1 MAVTLPGATPVQN
14 ALSQLGALPE
24 QDRARLAKNGFDS
37 IARETSIPANV
48 LMALDEAEGGSGN
61 IQRARENA
69 LKLGE
74 AVKAGAKIED
84 AVTSLAGNPDKGKS
98 ILDRSYA
105 IADAI
110 YPASTP
116 ATPPEAE
123 GYGIGTAL
131 ADVGKK
137 VVAGGISGLGSVARE
152 AGIVVDEVLKDSIGT
167 LGSREVGKAPD
178 PVEGETLARAG
189 GRAAQGVLD
198 AGADAVR
205 DTVSEEGQ
213 KRAKGTNLSG
223 ELLSP
228 STWDFGDDPSVSGL
242 VLNAA
247 EGVGSM
253 IPMVASRGPVGAAIM
268 GGLMAGG
275 EGAEN
280 GRQFVIDAARVL
292 DENGEPEIAKLPEYQ
307 KLRAAGKSHEQATM
321 DLARVAETEAGFR
334 QSVVGALGGAATN
347 RIFRSA
353 EGWMGTGGRVAR
365 AAKKGTAGFFEE
377 GAQEAIEGGAAL
389 SGIGAATGGDMNLA
403 EDSFGNFVMG
413 GLSGGAMGAAGGM
426 LFGENEAA
434 AQPETET
441 EAQAEGQ
448 AAIAGPDQPLMLPP
462 PDRGLPGPGV
472 MGALPAPD
480 VPPQLPGPTNGGTIF
495 GEGRPGVEPNA
506 IERDPNNPRA
516 PRDEIINGPA
526 QFRPGPPNA
535 TADGSGDGAVVAPG
549 GGSFLSASPG
559 AATSSPPGPLALPAP
574 DSGGTIFG
582 AGRPGL
588 EPNAIERDPNNPR
601 APRDQIISGPAQFRP
616 GQSNATAPMEAPPA
630 GPIGAI
636 ARSIKMPEPPPV
648 APPVRFPEHKPG
660 SAVRLGDPDSGQIFD
675 GVFLGESEQ
684 GAHVRIGGR
693 EEILAPE
700 VFDMG
705 RDAVAQIEAQ
715 QKEAAKAPPATP
727 DAPPVTPAAPPA
739 APPLATDPDMLIE
752 PIEGNQPQA
761 QQNMGAPPETLPQG
775 NQPTPTVE
783 DIRDRASVLRGVD
796 RNNPPAIPGV
806 SMKWD
811 DRADGF
817 IFSRKHAD
825 AVRAAVSGT
834 PAPQPQPKPPG
845 ENDVPTAHRRPFIDR
860 VKAWGGI
867 NPTGKVAEE
876 LRHRGVTSRT
886 APGLYRRNGYK
897 DMDNIPANEHPDL
910 IGALAFD
917 PSSGYFDQE
926 AIIAAIA
933 DEIGG
938 RPLAFGQHA
947 IDQQETRNHWSPN
960 RQADRAASAGP
971 VRSGVADRESDIR
984 TDDERRTDISRGVMA
999 DIQDLGLDGVLTRD
1013 EIAAIIDQIDRDG
1026 GNTRDAIHD
1035 TIVRSER
1042 DGIQSGSGDSRAAG
1056 PLSDI
1061 PFGDEGESERF
1072 ARAAGAVGT
1081 EPQGQDSGSPEQ
1093 AGRDNGVSAPD
1104 RAQVEQ
1110 AAAAADPE
1118 PTDAQK
1124 EAGNYR
1130 KGHVLWNGLD
1140 LTIENA
1146 KGSTRSGKS
1155 ADGKEWSVTMPA
1167 HYGYFK
1173 RSEGADGDH
1182 VDFYLGD
1189 VPDSDYV
1196 MIIDQVHA
1204 DTGAF
1209 DEHKV
1214 IIGTTARGAAL
1225 DLYLDGF
1232 SDGRGEDRIGNFS
1245 ETTVGTLKSWLQSG
1259 DTSKPTKALTH
1270 PFRRKPIEKAEEKP
1284 KAPAPA
1290 KAKAEPRFPT
1300 TLEDIAP
1307 KPRAGEGRMTH
1318 IYAEYRGQ
1326 RFYLAS
1332 VQGNGEGPAAEWRKT
1347 YPGAAIYTTDRADGT
1362 SINGDIVELDA
1373 AVSAQAAPKAKAPAN
1388 DTYATAADWS
1398 REVLKR
1404 LRERIE
1410 AGFSPKVRLS
1420 RTRAISLRRPDQVD
1434 ETLRVGRSGDIE
1446 VQSGNSWDA
1455 LGIVEADELAGSM
1468 GMPARF
1474 EAVTAAERTEAPSM
1488 FEQIE
1493 ARAEALGVSLSGD
1506 EIGRIIADER
1516 RGETVEA
1523 AVDRFLANRQADDD
1537 AAAPTVEPGA
1547 EGLPQTVIP
1556 GAERSEAQAKAAL
1569 SDRQRLELEAR
1580 QKQSKIRRLGGNDG
1594 DAGPLF
1600 GNVTDD
1606 LFAAP
1611 SQPAPAQPSKPTGE
1625 DLLQHGRKII
1635 VRHANADDEVFDEQA
1650 GRDLRAT
1657 PTGRKLADDLAKA
1670 EGFDARKKVA
1680 DAWVLE
1686 SGRAMGVEHLVVL
1699 NKDGVPLAIM
1709 SGHKSGVSMHAAV
1722 WRAAEAGEVAYA
1734 VHNHPTSGGPSPA
1747 DVAISHMGF
1756 PVMKIMAHGG
1766 AAFEFSAATEMGATK
1781 FEANGDLF
1789 RDNAP
1794 YQALDAIY
1802 HRTMTELNR
1811 AAWALPGLEGQTDKQ
1826 AEAFARAIKPAFSLV
1841 LERLGVIN
1849 YTGPGVDEITAAGFN
1864 FEEIY
1869 GQVSG
1874 FGRDRLGRAGFNL
1887 PAASD
1892 REGDQPSQGRT
1903 GPAPRE
1909 RDGAD
1914 RAAGT
1919 DAKPGR
1925 RKAERVPA
1933 ETVTNGKSKIEDFG
1947 EKIGGARKDVWSG
1960 YADRMTEAEA
1970 LDIGAV
1976 PLSQSWPAP
1985 DYEKLIEAGVEPWK
1999 VGFIRA
2005 ARDAIPT
2012 KPQNAYKVRSWVET
2026 VTALRGIA
2034 NGIMA
2039 GEIEE
2044 SAVSGKLVGTG
2055 RPASLIRGQ
2064 MKLYAAVGHSKSLK
2078 GLGFGQVSY
2087 TMLAGVRYDPAKS
2100 FWEVTAAAPSSAF
2113 SNMPKT
2119 LARAETEA
2127 EAIDAFKKVHAKLGE
2142 TQEKGKKKPKFLI
2155 YSHNDRKFFT
2165 VGVKLGSTYLQL
2177 RKVDTVQE
2185 ARRIIAEESDALEDQ
2200 LKKLRE
2206 IPADRK
2212 AENAPRVGVD
2222 HRGGVDVT
2230 AKQFAETFG
2239 FRGVEFGNWVEGKR
2253 RQEDL
2258 NNAYDALMDM
2268 AGVLD
2273 IPPKAIS
2280 LNGALGLAFGARG
2293 SGGVSPAAAH
2303 YEPGKVV
2310 INLTK
2315 MNGAGSLG
2323 HEWFHAVDHHLAK
2336 QVQTRTGSAAPIEYL
2351 TNNVTPGKHVTGL
2364 RGEVADAFIALRH
2377 AIGKTDL
2384 KKRSERIDQTR
2395 STPYW
2400 ATQIELH
2407 ARAFE
2412 SYLIAKLQDQSVS
2425 NDYLANV
2432 VEGIAWQMK
2441 AELSGL
2447 GDSYPYLKED
2457 EIEVVRAAFDAL
2469 FDTIQTRETD
2479 KGTDLYQRD
2488 MKMGAMAAPEV
2499 PSGILRGV
2507 SDVVGQILRAHGLD
2521 RAVSP
2526 KVVRN
2531 LLSKSGVPVL
2541 GSYRGGEIKVNAGAA
2556 DPGHVVRHEIIHAL
2570 RDANLW
2576 GQPYGLFTG
2585 QEWRALVRAA
2595 RADEGIRRAVE
2606 RAYGDL
2612 DAAGQAE
2619 EMVAEFYADWAADRA
2634 KYPPG
2639 PVLRALERIH
2649 TFFRALGA
2657 ALRGEGFM
2665 DAAMVMDRIA
2675 NGEIGGRGGPEGGPR
2690 GGVRESR
2697 GNADQTAYQRTPL
2710 RLDRALIGGDLA
2722 SISGH
2727 ADYQAAKAGD
2737 VAAAVRLAKDIVTD
2751 DLVQR
2756 VRAAIKGHSPMILPV
2771 VSIEASGRNKIP
2783 AAAAEVLA
2791 ARLGLDAAQGIVQSN
2806 APRRTSLAGLDR
2818 IFASPEFEGEVVAGQ
2833 EYLILDDTLTQGG
2846 TFAALA
2852 GHIESGG
2859 GRVIGSVALT
2869 GKQYS
2874 ATLQPTPETLSAL
2887 RAKHGDIEQDFLA
2900 ATGHGFDSLT
2910 ESEARYLANFK
2921 PAQAVRDRI
2930 LAERGRGGS
2939 REDQGDAA
2947 GGQVS
2952 REQRDLS
2959 GLKASLSRS
2968 KGGVL
2973 GMLGNLDW
2981 KRTPKEA
2988 GELFS
2993 NFLTDA
2999 MGRNARFNILSLVP
3013 GQPLFAELGKRLPAA
3028 QEYLGLKQA
3037 MDADRN
3043 KWQSRSAAAV
3053 DRWTQLARRNPE
3065 ANAALMDLMHRTTL
3079 AQSDPTKDEGWRRMV
3094 DAEADRVTSKDRKD
3108 RQEWAAQIKADRAK
3122 RKAVHDEM
3130 RAAFDKLPKDFQ
3142 KLYADIRDEYSA
3154 LADAVDAALMENIRV
3169 QSQITLKKAD
3179 REYRK
3184 EVARINDEG
3193 LTGPARTEAL
3203 GKANEVRA
3211 KAQARAAR
3219 GQGSRLTQLRQLFEQ
3234 NRLDGPYF
3242 PLARFGN
3249 YFVTIRDAD
3258 KKVVSFSR
3266 FESESA
3272 QKAWAESA
3280 EAKALGKVQTG
3291 VLGMSDADSAEVDPR
3306 FIAEIEGLLDDA
3318 GADRKLMDAVYQRW
3332 LETLPDQ
3339 SIRTSQIHRKGRA
3352 GFNKDAVRAFA
3363 SSMFHGAHQAA
3374 RLRFGAEMAE
3384 ALEVAEE
3391 QAAESDNPNRA
3402 GFVVREMK
3410 QRHEFTMNPTNN
3422 PWVSKATGL
3431 AFVWYLGMSPAAALV
3446 NVSQTTIVGVPM
3458 MAARFRKAGLDG
3470 TIKELTKASADFMRG
3485 RGKVTKRVGGVPVMS
3500 ETWSIENAPNLTQD
3514 ERKAMQAG
3522 YDLGVIDKTQSHDL
3536 ASVADSGIEY
3546 NATREKIMRVIG
3558 WGFHHTE
3565 RFNREV
3571 TYLAA
3576 YRLARQEGL
3585 THATAVSAASSMVW
3599 KTHFD
3604 YSNTSKPRAMQGDAA
3619 KVFLIFRNFTFNM
3632 LFRLFRDTHQALN
3645 GASKEDRREARAQL
3659 IGVTLSM
3666 MGHAGIRGVWGYGLL
3681 TGLLALFFPGDGD
3694 DMDEW
3699 LQDALLMEGDDLG
3712 TAGWNWIMGLALNGV
3727 PGHALGLDLTNRIGM
3742 PDLFL
3747 RSPDRDMEGK
3757 DLWAFYVE
3765 QFAGPAFGI
3774 GGSLFTGASM
3784 VADGEFLRGFEKMV
3798 PTFARNVIKGG
3809 RYATEGVTTYYG
3821 DDLVDGLNP
3830 WQVLMQMQGFTP
3842 AEVAERYDIN
3852 NRLVRHERR
3861 IEGER
3866 SDIIREIGDAVR
3878 AGEDIPEASIERMR
3892 EFNARVPEYP
3902 ITRDNIRNSVQSRNK
3917 ASARNEM
3924 GVGLNPKLNTR
3935 LREDRAPALY

>member
-24 QDRARLAKNGFDS
+24 QDRARLAKNSFDS

-48 LMALDEAEGGSGN
+48 LMALDEAEGGNGN

-69 LKLGE
+69 LKLGQ

-137 VVAGGISGLGSVARE
+137 VVAGGVSGLGSVARE

-167 LGSREVGKAPD
+167 LGSREVGKAPE

-377 GAQEAIEGGAAL
+377 GVQEAIEGGAAL

-434 AQPETET
+434 AQTETET
-441 EAQAEGQ
+441 EAEAQQEGQ
-448 AAIAGPDQPLMLPP
+448 AAIEGPDRPLMLPP
-462 PDRGLPGPGV
+462 PDRGLPGPGA

-526 QFRPGPPNA
+526 QFRPGPTNA

-559 AATSSPPGPLALPAP
+559 AATSSLPGPLALPAP

-588 EPNAIERDPNNPR
+588 EPNAIERDPNKPR
-601 APRDQIISGPAQFRP
+601 APRDQIINGPAQFRP

-630 GPIGAI
+630 GPIDAI
-636 ARSIKMPEPPPV
+636 ARSIKMPEPQPV

-660 SAVRLGDPDSGQIFD
+660 SAVRLGDQDSGQIFD

-715 QKEAAKAPPATP
+715 QKEAAKAQPA
-727 DAPPVTPAAPPA
+727 APAATTAATPVTPAAPPA

-761 QQNMGAPPETLPQG
+761 QQNMGAAPETLPQG

-834 PAPQPQPKPPG
+834 PAPQPQPKPPS

-971 VRSGVADRESDIR
+971 VRSGVVDRESDIR

-1013 EIAAIIDQIDRDG
+1013 EIAAIIDQIDREG

-1104 RAQVEQ
+1104 RTQVEQ

-1130 KGHVLWNGLD
+1130 KGHILWNGLD

-1232 SDGRGEDRIGNFS
+1232 SDGRGEDRIGNFT
-1245 ETTVGTLKSWLQSG
+1245 ETTVGTLKSWLQSN

-1270 PFRRKPIEKAEEKP
+1270 PFRRQPIEKAEADGPVKVGDSWDHWASYDSKPTTKRVISRETRNGEPVYLVQVEGERTADILTAEQVEQEKARDARNLESR
-1284 KAPAPA
+1284 KAAEAKDRAAEEKAA
-1290 KAKAEPRFPT
+1290 KAKADAEDLDGFTDGMTPMQAGKVIAALTAKVNYKGRAISRRDLVREKVRDGAVMDEIESEGEILMAPDETFLGRPQITKTGLDYAKHLIAKRDAKDGVTTEAEPRFPT
-1300 TLEDIAP
+1300 TLEDIVP

-1362 SINGDIVELDA
+1362 SINGDIAELDA
-1373 AVSAQAAPKAKAPAN
+1373 AVAAQAAPKAEAPAN
-1388 DTYATAADWS
+1388 GTYATAADWS

-1420 RTRAISLRRPDQVD
+1420 RTRAISLRRPDQID
-1434 ETLRVGRSGDIE
+1434 ETLRVSRAGDIE

-1455 LGIVEADELAGSM
+1455 LGIVEADELAGSL

-1474 EAVTAAERTEAPSM
+1474 EAVPATERTEAPSM

-1493 ARAEALGVSLSGD
+1493 AHAEALGVSLSGD

-1523 AVDRFLANRQADDD
+1523 AVDRFLANRDAEDDP
-1537 AAAPTVEPGA
+1537 AAPTVEPGA

-1600 GNVTDD
+1600 GNGTDD

-1611 SQPAPAQPSKPTGE
+1611 SQPAPAPKAPASTAPAQATATGK
-1625 DLLQHGRKII
+1625 G
-1635 VRHANADDEVFDEQA
+1635 
-1650 GRDLRAT
+1650 
-1657 PTGRKLADDLAKA
+1657 
-1670 EGFDARKKVA
+1670 
-1680 DAWVLE
+1680 
-1686 SGRAMGVEHLVVL
+1686 
-1699 NKDGVPLAIM
+1699 
-1709 SGHKSGVSMHAAV
+1709 
-1722 WRAAEAGEVAYA
+1722 
-1734 VHNHPTSGGPSPA
+1734 
-1747 DVAISHMGF
+1747 
-1756 PVMKIMAHGG
+1756 
-1766 AAFEFSAATEMGATK
+1766 
-1781 FEANGDLF
+1781 
-1789 RDNAP
+1789 
-1794 YQALDAIY
+1794 
-1802 HRTMTELNR
+1802 
-1811 AAWALPGLEGQTDKQ
+1811 
-1826 AEAFARAIKPAFSLV
+1826 
-1841 LERLGVIN
+1841 
-1849 YTGPGVDEITAAGFN
+1849 
-1864 FEEIY
+1864 
-1869 GQVSG
+1869 
-1874 FGRDRLGRAGFNL
+1874 
-1887 PAASD
+1887 
-1892 REGDQPSQGRT
+1892 
-1903 GPAPRE
+1903 
-1909 RDGAD
+1909 
-1914 RAAGT
+1914 
-1919 DAKPGR
+1919 
-1925 RKAERVPA
+1925 
-1933 ETVTNGKSKIEDFG
+1933 KIEDFG

-2026 VTALRGIA
+2026 VKALRGIA
-2034 NGIMA
+2034 NDIMA

-2055 RPASLIRGQ
+2055 RAASLIRGQ

-2087 TMLAGVRYDPAKS
+2087 SMLAGVRYEPAKS

-2127 EAIDAFKKVHAKLGE
+2127 EAIEAFKKVHAKLGE
-2142 TQEKGKKKPKFLI
+2142 TQEKGKRKPKFLI

-2336 QVQTRTGSAAPIEYL
+2336 QVQTRTGSAAPIDYL

-2377 AIGKTDL
+2377 AIGKTEL

-2432 VEGIAWQMK
+2432 VEGVAWQMK

-2488 MKMGAMAAPEV
+2488 MGRDRPVVAELTGNELGPWEDIRQLGRKAEAWYRQNLIGQKATNAASGMVVEFGSAGAKKIGGRKGDTLYRLVPALREIITNGTLVKSEPDTKGQGHIRQWHSIAATVQLDGSPRDVIVKVFETVDGSFHYDLSRDTADGARFLRSSTDTAITGARYGLEDNPIGLNIALRRADFNLGMSGKENTAV
-2499 PSGILRGV
+2499 PTGILRGV
-2507 SDVVGQILRAHGLD
+2507 SDVVGQILRAHGLN

-2639 PVLRALERIH
+2639 PILRALERIH

-2675 NGEIGGRGGPEGGPR
+2675 NGEIGGRGGPEGGP
-2690 GGVRESR
+2690 GGGARKGKESSQINTGTKAFEKWFGASKVVDADGKPLAVYHGTGADFEAFDDRMTGRNDGGLWGKGHYLSSSPATASSYAQREGDGAR
-2697 GNADQTAYQRTPL
+2697 IIKAY
-2710 RLDRALIGGDLA
+2710 A
-2722 SISGH
+2722 SIQNPLILRTGS
-2727 ADYQAAKAGD
+2727 DL
-2737 VAAAVRLAKDIVTD
+2737 VTRLPDGTNAKDLVGPNLDGAKIKEIALSGEHDGVIQVKPDGTIGDIVAFSPT
-2751 DLVQR
+2751 Q
-2756 VRAAIKGHSPMILPV
+2756 IKSFYNRGTFDP
-2771 VSIEASGRNKIP
+2771 N
-2783 AAAAEVLA
+2783 
-2791 ARLGLDAAQGIVQSN
+2791 D
-2806 APRRTSLAGLDR
+2806 DR
-2818 IFASPEFEGEVVAGQ
+2818 IS
-2833 EYLILDDTLTQGG
+2833 Y
-2846 TFAALA
+2846 
-2852 GHIESGG
+2852 
-2859 GRVIGSVALT
+2859 
-2869 GKQYS
+2869 
-2874 ATLQPTPETLSAL
+2874 
-2887 RAKHGDIEQDFLA
+2887 
-2900 ATGHGFDSLT
+2900 
-2910 ESEARYLANFK
+2910 
-2921 PAQAVRDRI
+2921 
-2930 LAERGRGGS
+2930 
-2939 REDQGDAA
+2939 
-2947 GGQVS
+2947 
-2952 REQRDLS
+2952 QRDLS
-2959 GLKASLSRS
+2959 GLKAALSRS
-2968 KGGVL
+2968 KGGGL

-3043 KWQSRSAAAV
+3043 KWQARSAAAV

-3079 AQSDPTKDEGWRRMV
+3079 AQSDPTKDDGWRRMV

-3249 YFVTIRDAD
+3249 YFVTIRDSD

-3291 VLGMSDADSAEVDPR
+3291 VLGMSDADSTEVDPR

-3485 RGKVTKRVGGVPVMS
+3485 RGKVTKRVGGLPVMS

-3514 ERKAMQAG
+3514 ERKAMEAG